1 MQGGTEFWDGVGKTL
16 GLYKA
21 YCEVLERGTQ
31 GKRIKLS
38 HETAS
43 IRKQGVNRED
53 KRPQRSWILEVH
65 ANIQVTQLSVFV
77 RRLCVYCATL
87 ASE

>member
-1 MQGGTEFWDGVGKTL
+1 MQGGTEFWDGVGKIL

-21 YCEVLERGTQ
+21 YYEVLERGTQ

-43 IRKQGVNRED
+43 VREQGVNRED
-53 KRPQRSWILEVH
+53 KRLQGSWILEVH
-65 ANIQVTQLSVFV
+65 AIIFK
-77 RRLCVYCATL
+77 
-87 ASE
+87 